1 VTEIVRSTPDV
12 TAANV
17 AVPTIGAAD
26 AASNGPASSGPPS
39 SAPESVGATGSSWT
53 VATALGAGHD
63 NSLDVALESAIDA
76 SPASE
81 GLASEEASA

>member
-1 VTEIVRSTPDV
+1 VIAIVRSTPDA

-17 AVPTIGAAD
+17 AVPTIGAAE

-39 SAPESVGATGSSWT
+39 GAPESFGATGSSWT
-53 VATALGAGHD
+53 VAMAPGAGHD

-76 SPASE
+76 SAASEGPASE
-81 GLASEEASA
+81 AASA